1 MGRLTDESA
10 SKTLCTTSCHILS
23 LAPYYSG
30 EGANSYTTHRQF
42 YAAELGA
49 EFWILIMDIP

>member
-1 MGRLTDESA
+1 MGRFTDESA
-10 SKTLCTTSCHILS
+10 SKTLNTSSCQLLF

-30 EGANSYTTHRQF
+30 EGANSYTTHRPF
-42 YAAELGA
+42 YAAEPGA